1 MKAPIR
7 RIGNSHGVIIPK
19 PYLTEIGL
27 TTEVEMTIERDAIV
41 LRKPRVSVREGWAE
55 ASKALAATGD
65 DALIWP
71 EFANADDTDLR
82 W

>member
-1 MKAPIR
+1 MKAPIH

-19 PYLTEIGL
+19 PFLAEIGL
-27 TTEVEMTIERDAIV
+27 TTEVEMTLERDAIV
-41 LRKPRVSVREGWAE
+41 LRKPRLSVREGWAE

-71 EFANADDTDLR
+71 EFANADDADLR